1 MHSIHSGGEREV
13 REKWMTF
20 QTISFSSRFNSIK
33 SLLISIKSNTWS
45 GFQTMD
51 RSIIHLY
58 VCSFASLF
66 TTSLYFG
73 RLFIRRMN
81 GHCCWNGSDYGVI
94 WMSCG
99 VKLKTMHRTTGNL
112 IQIDRNWI
120 IFHSHIYS
128 LPTATTDNNYLE
140 LRLLIRGFSR
150 ISNQSSFQLENR
162 WCSKFSPNWSL
173 WFLMSES
180 RICGFRCNILLCYN
194 LNRVFL
200 CFACKNPIKKY
211 RIRRPRSQ
219 KSDFNDE
226 NTRNERFCS
235 LWFHLNFTTIM
246 DIKCASSDTQTHTH
260 RIYGKREN
268 VLAGSGGKF
277 ETFLQIPQISTH
289 FQEIYELK
297 NLYLFY

>member
-1 MHSIHSGGEREV
+1 MAFRE
-13 REKWMTF
+13 F
-20 QTISFSSRFNSIK
+20 
-33 SLLISIKSNTWS
+33 
-45 GFQTMD
+45 
-51 RSIIHLY
+51 
-58 VCSFASLF
+58 
-66 TTSLYFG
+66 
-73 RLFIRRMN
+73 
-81 GHCCWNGSDYGVI
+81 
-94 WMSCG
+94 
-99 VKLKTMHRTTGNL
+99 
-112 IQIDRNWI
+112 
-120 IFHSHIYS
+120 
-128 LPTATTDNNYLE
+128 
-140 LRLLIRGFSR
+140 
-150 ISNQSSFQLENR
+150 SNQSSFQLENR

-180 RICGFRCNILLCYN
+180 RICGFRCNILLYYN

-235 LWFHLNFTTIM
+235 LWFYLNFTTIM